1 MMAAIASV
9 LDQAANALGGFLPR
23 LAGALVLLVVGVLAA
38 RLLARLA
45 YKALSAAGLD
55 DLGERFG
62 VNDTLERVGL
72 ERSLSRLTSSAVR
85 LILLAVVVFAALSL
99 LGLQFLSDSLNQAIL
114 FLPRILAALA
124 LLLAGI
130 VLGGLARR
138 HVDRLTREMD
148 FQAPLGRAAQVVIV
162 VLFGLTAAAQI
173 AISTGVL
180 LVLAAIVLAGA
191 IAMLAL
197 AFGLGGRGI
206 ARELSAAHYVRSL
219 FEVGQVVTVEGHRG
233 RIEAIDT
240 TTTTLADADGETLHV
255 PNHLLLESIVRRHPE
270 EPTRA
275 EE

>member
-23 LAGALVLLVVGVLAA
+23 LAGALVLLLVGVVAA
-38 RLLARLA
+38 RLLGRLTFKGLMA
-45 YKALSAAGLD
+45 TGLD

-62 VNDTLERVGL
+62 VHDTLERVGL

-124 LLLAGI
+124 LLLAGV

-148 FQAPLGRAAQVVIV
+148 FQAPLGRAAQIVIV

-173 AISTGVL
+173 AISTAVL

-191 IAMLAL
+191 IATLAL

-270 EPTRA
+270 ELTRA

>member
-1 MMAAIASV
+1 MTPAIASV

-23 LAGALVLLVVGVLAA
+23 LAGALVLLLVGVVAA
-38 RLLARLA
+38 RLLGRLTFKGLMA
-45 YKALSAAGLD
+45 TGLD

-62 VNDTLERVGL
+62 VHDTLERVGL

-124 LLLAGI
+124 LLLAGV

-148 FQAPLGRAAQVVIV
+148 FQAPLGRAAQIVIV

-173 AISTGVL
+173 AISTAVL

-191 IAMLAL
+191 IATLAL

-270 EPTRA
+270 EIARA